1 MKNFE
6 LVIFDCD
13 GVLVDSERITT
24 IAFSRVLEQECE
36 LSFSF
41 EFLLKTFIGKS
52 SQECLNIIEGMLG
65 HKPPQGI
72 EKRFQAEIHKAL
84 GESVTKING
93 IEKALNEISIPYCVA
108 SGGSHKKMRNTL
120 GRTNLLKYFDGKL
133 FSATDVL
140 CGKPYPDIF
149 LYAASKMGC
158 VKPNQCLVIE
168 DSPLGIKAGVAAGMT
183 VFGFSDLISKQE
195 LINAGAHHA
204 FIDMGNL
211 AKEISHYGLDI

>member
-24 IAFSRVLEQECE
+24 LVFSRVLEQEYG

-41 EFLLKTFIGKS
+41 EFLLKTFMGQS
-52 SQECLNIIEGMLG
+52 SQECLNIIEDIIG

-72 EKRFQAEIHKAL
+72 EKRYQTEVHKAL
-84 GESVTKING
+84 SESVTKIKG
-93 IEKALNEISIPYCVA
+93 IEKALDEISIPYCVA
-108 SGGSHKKMRNTL
+108 SGGSHEKMRNTL
-120 GRTNLLKYFDGKL
+120 GRTNLLRYFDGKL
-133 FSATDVL
+133 FSTTDVS

-149 LYAASKMGC
+149 LYAASNMGF

-168 DSPLGIKAGVAAGMT
+168 DSPLGVKAGVAAGMT
-183 VFGFSDLISKQE
+183 VFGFSDLISKQK
-195 LINAGAHHA
+195 LINSGAHHV

-211 AKEISHYGLDI
+211 ANEISHYELDI